1 MGKERLEEGLLLP
14 RSSSL
19 EEPSSLRPVF
29 NGIDDEIGGDSS
41 ATPVVVFST
50 LVAICGSFC
59 TGCGSG
65 YSSPAE
71 SGIMEDL
78 GLSVSAYSVFGS
90 LITAGGILGSLV
102 NGKIAD
108 LIGRRG
114 QAMWLSE
121 LFSIVG
127 WLVIAFSKDALSL
140 DIGRFSLGIGV
151 GINNYVVPVYIAEIT
166 PKSIRGSF
174 TAANQLFLACGLSL
188 MYFLG
193 TVVSWRPLAMIALVP
208 CLLQVIGLFFIPES
222 PRWLAKIGREKELEI
237 TLQRLRSKNVDI
249 SKEAADI
256 RDYTETFERAS
267 EDGIFNLF
275 QRRYAYSLTVGV
287 GLMLMQQLMGTNGIA
302 FYSSSIFE
310 EADFSSKV
318 GTISMA
324 AVQLRKSINM
334 GRERFEGLLL
344 PRSSLEEPSLRPVF
358 NGIDD
363 EIGED
368 SSATPV
374 VVFSTLVAIC
384 GSFCTGC
391 GSGYSSPAESG
402 IMEDLGLSVSAYS
415 VFGSMITA
423 GGVLGSLVNGKIA
436 DLIGRRGAMWL
447 SELFCIV
454 GWLVIAFSKDAL
466 LLDLGRFSLGIG
478 VGIIAYVLL
487 LACGFSLMYFLGTVV
502 SWRPLAMI
510 ALVPCLL
517 QVIGIFFIPDSPR
530 WLAKIGQ
537 EKELEITLR
546 RLRSKNAD
554 ISKEAEDIRDYT
566 ETFERAS
573 KDGIF
578 NLFQRRYAYSLTIG
592 VGLMLMQQLI
602 GTNGIAFYSSSI
614 FEEADFSS
622 KVGTISMAA
631 VQIPAVAVSVLLI
644 DKSGRKPLLLASS
657 VGMCSS
663 CFVIGLAFSLQDLHR
678 CKELTPWL
686 VFIGI
691 LGYSVAYSAG
701 MAGLPWV
708 IMSEIFPINVKGSAG
723 SLTTL
728 VNWSSSWIVSY
739 TFNFMMEWSTA
750 GRNIFHLLGHWRF
763 SYSIHC
769 ISGTRD

>member
-1 MGKERLEEGLLLP
+1 MGRERLEEGLLLP

-90 LITAGGILGSLV
+90 MITAGGVLGSLV

-114 QAMWLSE
+114 AMWLSD

-140 DIGRFSLGIGV
+140 DLGRFSLGIGI
-151 GINNYVVPVYIAEIT
+151 GINNYVVPVYISEIT
-166 PKSIRGSF
+166 PKSIRGAF
-174 TAANQLFLACGLSL
+174 TAANQLLLACGLSL

-324 AVQLRKSINM
+324 AVQ
-334 GRERFEGLLL
+334 
-344 PRSSLEEPSLRPVF
+344 
-358 NGIDD
+358 
-363 EIGED
+363 
-368 SSATPV
+368 
-374 VVFSTLVAIC
+374 
-384 GSFCTGC
+384 
-391 GSGYSSPAESG
+391 
-402 IMEDLGLSVSAYS
+402 
-415 VFGSMITA
+415 
-423 GGVLGSLVNGKIA
+423 
-436 DLIGRRGAMWL
+436 
-447 SELFCIV
+447 
-454 GWLVIAFSKDAL
+454 
-466 LLDLGRFSLGIG
+466 
-478 VGIIAYVLL
+478 
-487 LACGFSLMYFLGTVV
+487 
-502 SWRPLAMI
+502 
-510 ALVPCLL
+510 
-517 QVIGIFFIPDSPR
+517 
-530 WLAKIGQ
+530 
-537 EKELEITLR
+537 
-546 RLRSKNAD
+546 
-554 ISKEAEDIRDYT
+554 
-566 ETFERAS
+566 
-573 KDGIF
+573 
-578 NLFQRRYAYSLTIG
+578 
-592 VGLMLMQQLI
+592 
-602 GTNGIAFYSSSI
+602 
-614 FEEADFSS
+614 
-622 KVGTISMAA
+622 
-631 VQIPAVAVSVLLI
+631 IPAVAVSMLLI
-644 DKSGRKPLLLASS
+644 DKSGRNPLLLASS
-657 VGMCSS
+657 IGMCSS
-663 CFVIGLAFSLQDLHR
+663 CFVTGLAFSLQDLHR

-691 LGYSVAYSAG
+691 LGFSVAYSAG

-728 VNWSSSWIVSY
+728 VNCSSSWIVSY
-739 TFNFMMEWSTA
+739 TFNFMMEWSTG
-750 GRNIFHLLGHWRF
+750 GR
-763 SYSIHC
+763 
-769 ISGTRD
+769 D